1 MNYTCKIT
9 KSVTNGRT
17 FYDVEFPDIPDVF
30 SCADTLT
37 QARENAAD
45 VLNAMLA
52 AKLDNKE
59 PLPIAKTKADSRK
72 GLESIA
78 VDDRLAIA
86 YTIFEARRGKSAA
99 EIARKMGISRRKDKN
114 GHAIFRDNLRS
125 HQEKNHLN
133 TDGPNI
139 QKPLG
144 HTPPS
149 HLHLQVLS
157 ASIFH
162 PELFQ
167 AVHILARQI
176 SKKHRLVYRIF
187 ETEIHV
193 DVLSAYG
200 HYDDK

>member
-99 EIARKMGISRRKDKN
+99 EIARKMGISRQAYQRLENPKASLTVSTLIK
-114 GHAIFRDNLRS
+114 AA
-125 HQEKNHLN
+125 
-133 TDGPNI
+133 TA
-139 QKPLG
+139 LG
-144 HTPPS
+144 
-149 HLHLQVLS
+149 
-157 ASIFH
+157 
-162 PELFQ
+162 
-167 AVHILARQI
+167 
-176 SKKHRLVYRIF
+176 KRLDIAF
-187 ETEIHV
+187 I
-193 DVLSAYG
+193 
-200 HYDDK
+200 